1 MIKYNKKFYLLTIN
15 NIVNKDGEQMI
26 KVKLEINKKRKIIF
40 KVKVDEKNIGN
51 IFFKRAIMEGK
62 QLKKGSRYNY
72 EIPLRF
78 FIPIC
83 SNIDKN
89 ELVMDKNSILSY
101 LEFSDCYDENYYT
114 EVTAD
119 ARYMKK
125 WREEG
130 CPDIYKIKIDPETFN
145 VSKEVVFRKPS
156 MSLSNIDI

>member
-1 MIKYNKKFYLLTIN
+1 MIKI
-15 NIVNKDGEQMI
+15 
-26 KVKLEINKKRKIIF
+26 KLEMNKSHKIIF
-40 KVKVDEKNIGN
+40 KVKLDEKDRGN
-51 IFFKRAIMEGK
+51 LFFRRAIMEGK

-78 FIPIC
+78 FIPIF

-89 ELVMDKNSILSY
+89 ELMVDKKSILSY

-114 EVTAD
+114 EVIAN

-130 CPDIYKIKIDPETFN
+130 CPDIYKITIDPETFN
-145 VSKEVVFRKPS
+145 ISKEVVFRKPS
-156 MSLSNIDI
+156 MLLGDIDI